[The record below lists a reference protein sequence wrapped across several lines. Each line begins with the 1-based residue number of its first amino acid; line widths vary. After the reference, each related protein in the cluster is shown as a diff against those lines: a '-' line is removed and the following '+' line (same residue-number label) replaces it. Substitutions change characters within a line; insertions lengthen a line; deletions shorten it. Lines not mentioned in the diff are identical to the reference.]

1 MKKVQ
6 STSHWVIQSNVTYCS
21 SWFPSMSHS
30 LFPLLPLYGEWYLS
44 ISIVHLIL
52 LMILS
57 ITRRLTPLTFRGVDS
72 LFAMKINIISTQKL
86 WIFLM
91 KISLL
96 PSFWAVFN
104 CNHILIIFYYLLSTC
119 RFAPWVVNFEYHH
132 KASFPLARKQDS
144 FWRRSI

>member
-72 LFAMKINIISTQKL
+72 LFAMKINIISTQKI

-96 PSFWAVFN
+96 PSFWVVFN
-104 CNHILIIFYYLLSTC
+104 CNHILIILLFIIYVPIC
-119 RFAPWVVNFEYHH
+119 PLGGQFEYHH